1 MADTT
6 DIAIMARLS
15 PVTKSKWREYAETLI
30 WSLVIFFFVR
40 TCVIQPFRIPSGSML
55 NTLVIG
61 DCLFVNKF
69 IYGIKVPFTN
79 MRLPHVREPQR
90 GDVVVFRFPLDP
102 SQDYIKRLIGVPGD
116 TIEIRDKKVYV
127 NGMLYQNPHELY
139 TEAKILPRELSVR
152 DNFGPILVPTAS
164 YFMLGDNRDNSFD
177 SRFWGFVPDENV
189 IGAAF
194 IKYWSWDSDKLLPRW
209 DRIGR
214 LID

>member
-6 DIAIMARLS
+6 DIAIMARPS
-15 PVTKSKWREYAETLI
+15 PITKSKWREYAEAII

-40 TCVIQPFRIPSGSML
+40 TCVIQPFKIPSGSML
-55 NTLVIG
+55 NTLVVG

-79 MRLPHVREPQR
+79 MHLPHVREPQR
-90 GDVVVFRFPLDP
+90 GDVVVFRFPLNP

-127 NGMLYQNPHELY
+127 NGTLYQNPHEMHKD
-139 TEAKILPRELSVR
+139 AKILPRELSVR
-152 DNFGPILVPTAS
+152 DNFGPILVPAAS
-164 YFMLGDNRDNSFD
+164 YFMMGDNRDNSFD
-177 SRFWGFVPDENV
+177 SRFWGFVPNENV
-189 IGAAF
+189 IGPAF
-194 IKYWSWDSDKLLPRW
+194 IKYWSWDNDKWLPRW